1 MSQSVTIHDALLQVA
16 ILVKEGDNRRAKR
29 EMRELL
35 NVADGASLALISRCA
50 STLEH
55 FPHRIAVEKLRNA
68 WRRTA
73 DEDQRALIVACAP
86 EQDNG
91 QYRPETEPAAPSRY
105 GRDNY
110 RAPRNSRR
118 SYDPTRRKA
127 QRTQRQARQEA
138 AAVRYFSE
146 RGGVAEGQQLKDRD
160 DRAQD
165 VQVYASGLD
174 YDKAGVP
181 DTRGLPCVACW
192 LERAAADVATDRV
205 RAGHGDDGLCGDCRE
220 SGRPGIPEL
229 PAGHTRAEAIEARCA
244 FIAERAGT
252 SARGILRR
260 EWKRYADPRE
270 RATVAA
276 WVQAH
281 PLPEPAAP
289 SEPPAEETASAETA
303 APVTAAVDGACEQ
316 CRGIRQVRH
325 GLCLDCRQLDSAP
338 LLSAVPS
345 AAADEAEVE
354 PAPLAA

>member
-1 MSQSVTIHDALLQVA
+1 MSQVTTISDALFQVA

-35 NVADGASLALISRCA
+35 NVADHASLALIGRCA
-50 STLEH
+50 STLEKY
-55 FPHRIAVEKLRNA
+55 PHRIAVDKLRNA
-68 WRRTA
+68 WRRTT
-73 DEDQRALIVACAP
+73 DETHRALIAACAP

-91 QYRPETEPAAPSRY
+91 QYRPQTEPAAPSRY

-138 AAVRYFSE
+138 DAVRYFTE
-146 RGGVAEGQQLKDRD
+146 RAGVSEGQQIKDRD

-165 VQVYASGLD
+165 AQVYASGLD

-192 LERAAADVATDRV
+192 LERAAADVVTARV

-229 PAGHTRAEAIEARCA
+229 PADHTRADAIEARCA

-281 PLPEPAAP
+281 PLPEPVAP
-289 SEPPAEETASAETA
+289 SEQPAEPA
-303 APVTAAVDGACEQ
+303 APGTAVDGACEQ
-316 CRGIRQVRH
+316 CGGIRQVRR
-325 GLCLDCRQLDSAP
+325 GLCVDCRALDSAP
-338 LLSAVPS
+338 VLSAVPS
-345 AAADEAEVE
+345 AAADEPAAEVDE